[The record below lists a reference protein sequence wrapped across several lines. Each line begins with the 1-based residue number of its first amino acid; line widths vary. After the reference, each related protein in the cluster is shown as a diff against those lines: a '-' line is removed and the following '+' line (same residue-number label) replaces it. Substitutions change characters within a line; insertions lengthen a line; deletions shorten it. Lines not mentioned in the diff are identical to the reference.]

1 MQNNID
7 IEYFIESCETQQTL
21 AFLFN
26 AKHNGR
32 FKYTKKYIYY
42 YESNDALW
50 IEKDKNFIIS
60 TMSAFMKAQQD
71 RFLMNKEYK
80 DQNQLQNLTSIIK
93 KQTSF
98 KYLSDVYNFY
108 LSEIQDDTFID
119 KLDRAHPYLLP
130 IKNNQVID
138 LRDGTTR
145 FRKETDYFTYFCNV
159 EPSGNKSKTMKQFIS
174 SIMCDKKENI
184 KYLQKILGY
193 CLTGETNAQS
203 FFIFWGR
210 GSNGKSLLL
219 NLLDKILDKA
229 YKPASKE
236 IFVKSNKSAGVETLD
251 IKNARLITYSET
263 ASKDSLNDD
272 LIKRI
277 TGEDKITARGL
288 YRDPITFSL
297 ICKLI
302 LCTNHKPEIN
312 AQDKGMRRRVKFVP
326 FNAKFCENPAKE
338 NEYLKDT
345 KLLKTLSKEK
355 YINEFFSWCV
365 EGAMEYYQDN
375 NNFNPPADIMKEENK
390 YLNSKA
396 SIDAWFNDE
405 IEPCETSKILKS
417 SLYEKYKMYCDDND
431 LTLMKKSDLY
441 DAMDDLIGTTVKI
454 KGYPYYKGFKFKEQE
469 KIDEEETNNKNSLD
483 L

>member
-7 IEYFIESCETQQTL
+7 IEYFLESCETQQTL

-42 YESNDALW
+42 YESDEALW

-98 KYLSDVYNFY
+98 KYLSDVYNYY

-119 KLDRAHPYLLP
+119 KLDRAYPYLLP

-159 EPSGNKSKTMKQFIS
+159 EPSENKSKTMKQFIS

-326 FNAKFCENPAKE
+326 FNAKFCENPTKE

-345 KLLKTLSKEK
+345 KLLKTLTKEK

-375 NNFNPPADIMKEENK
+375 NFNPPADIMKEENK

-396 SIDAWFNDE
+396 SVDAWFNDC
-405 IEPCETSKILKS
+405 IEPCKDGKIAKS
-417 SLYEKYKMYCDDND
+417 SLYDNYKQYCDDSD
-431 LTLMKKSDLY
+431 LTLMKKSELFENIEDL
-441 DAMDDLIGTTVKI
+441 MGT
-454 KGYPYYKGFKFKEQE
+454 PYKNNVWWYRDFQFKQE
-469 KIDEEETNNKNSLD
+469 KDDEEETSNKNSLD